1 MRILSFIISISIA
14 ISVIHAASLA
24 AVRSSN
30 EPQAID
36 IHPVSYGG
44 LKKRSSLVKKDY
56 ATTLQY
62 LRAAMASYRKDA
74 VTPPSAEFVQ
84 LEQSLPPSPPP
95 ATEAQPPP
103 PPQANVDSVWAVA
116 TEPMPAPPNQQVMAP
131 PPTPEQAVPPQHVD
145 AIEPPMPDWEAPPP
159 PSPPPSSA
167 PDAPVPE
174 DEAPIA
180 PEPPKEEAAATP
192 ELGNESTEK
201 TIPIHADI
209 EEDDTFDPEEDPDDV
224 DDPPIVNGVPVDR
237 EE

>member
-1 MRILSFIISISIA
+1 MRIFSFIISISIA

-24 AVRSSN
+24 AARSN
-30 EPQAID
+30 YEQQAVD

-44 LKKRSSLVKKDY
+44 LKKRSSLVKRDY

-84 LEQSLPPSPPP
+84 LEQSLPP
-95 ATEAQPPP
+95 ATEAQPVAASPP
-103 PPQANVDSVWAVA
+103 PPPPAAVDPVWAVA
-116 TEPMPAPPNQQVMAP
+116 TEPMPAPPNQQVIAP
-131 PPTPEQAVPPQHVD
+131 PLPSEQAPQHLD
-145 AIEPPMPDWEAPPP
+145 ATEPTVPDWETTIPA
-159 PSPPPSSA
+159 PSPLSPA
-167 PDAPVPE
+167 PDSLAPEEEP
-174 DEAPIA
+174 PIL
-180 PEPPKEEAAATP
+180 PEPPKEEVSAAP

-224 DDPPIVNGVPVDR
+224 DDPPIVNGVAVNR

>member
-24 AVRSSN
+24 AVKNSR
-30 EPQAID
+30 EQQAAVD

-44 LKKRSSLVKKDY
+44 LKKRSSLVKRDY

-95 ATEAQPPP
+95 VTEAQPPP
-103 PPQANVDSVWAVA
+103 PAVVDPVWAVA
-116 TEPMPAPPNQQVMAP
+116 TEPMPAPPSQQVIAP
-131 PPTPEQAVPPQHVD
+131 LPAPEQANSPQHVD
-145 AIEPPMPDWEAPPP
+145 AVEPPMPDWSTAALSPLSTAPDT
-159 PSPPPSSA
+159 SPPA
-167 PDAPVPE
+167 PGE
-174 DEAPIA
+174 EAPIA
-180 PEPPKEEAAATP
+180 PEPPKEEVPATP

-209 EEDDTFDPEEDPDDV
+209 EEDDAFDPEEDPDDV
-224 DDPPIVNGVPVDR
+224 DDPPIVNGVAVDR

>member
-1 MRILSFIISISIA
+1 MRIFSFILSISIA
-14 ISVIHAASLA
+14 ISLIHAASLA
-24 AVRSSN
+24 SVKSNNEQQAV
-30 EPQAID
+30 D

-44 LKKRSSLVKKDY
+44 LKKRSSLVKRDY

-95 ATEAQPPP
+95 ATPPP
-103 PPQANVDSVWAVA
+103 SPPPEAAVDPVWAVQ
-116 TEPMPAPPNQQVMAP
+116 TEPMPAPPNQQVIAP
-131 PPTPEQAVPPQHVD
+131 LPAPEQPDPSQHLD
-145 AIEPPMPDWEAPPP
+145 AIEPSIPDWEAT
-159 PSPPPSSA
+159 PPPSSTPDVPA
-167 PDAPVPE
+167 PEEEPPV
-174 DEAPIA
+174 A
-180 PEPPKEEAAATP
+180 PEPPKEEVSATP

-201 TIPIHADI
+201 TIPINADI

-224 DDPPIVNGVPVDR
+224 DDPPIVNGVAVDR

>member
-1 MRILSFIISISIA
+1 MRIFSFILSISIA
-14 ISVIHAASLA
+14 ISLVHAASLA
-24 AVRSSN
+24 SVKSNNEQQAV
-30 EPQAID
+30 D

-44 LKKRSSLVKKDY
+44 LKKRSSLVKRDY

-95 ATEAQPPP
+95 ATPPSPPP
-103 PPQANVDSVWAVA
+103 PPETAVDPVWAVQ
-116 TEPMPAPPNQQVMAP
+116 TEPMPPPPNQQVI
-131 PPTPEQAVPPQHVD
+131 TPLPASEQPDPPQHLD
-145 AIEPPMPDWEAPPP
+145 AIEPPMPDWEAT
-159 PSPPPSSA
+159 PPPSSTPDVPA
-167 PDAPVPE
+167 PEEEPLV
-174 DEAPIA
+174 A
-180 PEPPKEEAAATP
+180 PEPPKEEVAATP

-201 TIPIHADI
+201 TIPINADI

-224 DDPPIVNGVPVDR
+224 DDPPIVNGVAVDR

>member
-14 ISVIHAASLA
+14 ISVIQAASLG
-24 AVRSSN
+24 AVRKNN
-30 EPQAID
+30 EQQAID
-36 IHPVSYGG
+36 IQPVSYGG
-44 LKKRSSLVKKDY
+44 INKRSSLVKRDY

-95 ATEAQPPP
+95 APEAQPPS

-116 TEPMPAPPNQQVMAP
+116 TEPMPTPPNQQVIAP
-131 PPTPEQAVPPQHVD
+131 PPVPEQATPPQHVD
-145 AIEPPMPDWEAPPP
+145 AIEPPLPDWAA
-159 PSPPPSSA
+159 PPSSSPSSST
-167 PDAPVPE
+167 PDAPAPE

-180 PEPPKEEAAATP
+180 PEPPKQEVSTTP

-201 TIPIHADI
+201 TVPIHADI

-224 DDPPIVNGVPVDR
+224 DDPPIVNGVAVDR